1 MVNFVISFS
10 GASTSSTNDFQVFLQ
25 DYIKTQKT
33 TLRYRVEQDTTNK
46 NQISAQDKK
55 DKNEPKRNL
64 TKTRLSLEHFRTFH
78 HNTLPQSFQ

>member
-33 TLRYRVEQDTTNK
+33 MLRYRVEQDTTNK
-46 NQISAQDKK
+46 NQISSQEKK
-55 DKNEPKRNL
+55 IKMSPK
-64 TKTRLSLEHFRTFH
+64 EI
-78 HNTLPQSFQ
+78 